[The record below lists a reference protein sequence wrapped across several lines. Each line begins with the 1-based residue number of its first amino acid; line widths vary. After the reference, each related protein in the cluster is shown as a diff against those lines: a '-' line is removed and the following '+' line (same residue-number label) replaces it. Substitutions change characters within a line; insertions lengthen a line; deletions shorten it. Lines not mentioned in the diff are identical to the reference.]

1 MLTTADNRLYA
12 VSPGRMP
19 IAVALVD
26 PNRAA
31 VILTSRGMTYTI
43 AQMIA
48 DGALSGR
55 ESTTALA
62 RQRGLVQ

>member
-12 VSPGRMP
+12 VTPGRIP
-19 IAVALVD
+19 IAVALIE
-26 PNRAA
+26 PARAV
-31 VILTSRGMTYTI
+31 VILTARGITYTI

-48 DGALSGR
+48 DGALSGK